1 MNQIDVYEHGRLII
15 DEEVFT
21 RSHWKSFV
29 KLNTLQHGV
38 YFDVLHNG
46 LKFKHYVGVLQVD
59 GLIVNIHPKADKDD
73 DDSRWK
79 GVLLQMLKACGKIKA
94 QTSGNAQLKK
104 QNINLL
110 EVYFEYYLK
119 EIEGLL
125 HRADYFANL
134 DRHCDTKKLSG
145 YVVLNVFFENS
156 TRTRVS
162 FELAARRL
170 GAEVIN
176 ISLINSSIKK
186 GESLLDTAS
195 TLNAMKPDLL
205 IVRHPHSG
213 APLLFADYLNC
224 SIINAGDGRHEHP
237 TQALLDALTIK
248 RRVGYLEGLKI
259 SICGDIAN
267 SRVARSN
274 IHLLTIMGADV
285 RCVAP
290 STLMPSNL
298 ENLGVKCFYDMK
310 MGIKDADVVML
321 LRLQNERMS
330 GTENPSE
337 REYFK
342 FFGLD
347 ETKLALASP
356 NAVIMHPGP
365 MNRGVEIASALADD
379 SNRSLIKTQVEM
391 GVAVRM
397 SIIEALNNT
406 KNEIL
411 KN

>member
-1 MNQIDVYEHGRLII
+1 MNKLLKNNYE
-15 DEEVFT
+15 VN
-21 RSHWKSFV
+21 KSSPV
-29 KLNTLQHGV
+29 KLSSH
-38 YFDVLHNG
+38 H
-46 LKFKHYVGVLQVD
+46 
-59 GLIVNIHPKADKDD
+59 
-73 DDSRWK
+73 
-79 GVLLQMLKACGKIKA
+79 LLA
-94 QTSGNAQLKK
+94 
-104 QNINLL
+104 
-110 EVYFEYYLK
+110 
-119 EIEGLL
+119 IEGMQKSEIQKLL
-125 HRADYFANL
+125 DRADYFASL
-134 DRHCDTKKLSG
+134 DKHTDTKYLPG

-213 APLLFADYLNC
+213 APLLFTEYLNC

-248 RRVGYLEGLKI
+248 RRIGYLEGLRI

-274 IHLLTIMGADV
+274 IHLLTTMGAEV

-298 ENLGVKCFYDMK
+298 EKLGVKCFFDMK
-310 MGIKDADVVML
+310 EGIKDADVVML

-337 REYFK
+337 REYFN

-347 ETKLALASP
+347 ETKLSMANS

-379 SNRSLIKTQVEM
+379 TNRSLIKTQVEM

-397 SIIEALNNT
+397 SIIEALNHSENKT
-406 KNEIL
+406 
-411 KN
+411 

>member
-1 MNQIDVYEHGRLII
+1 MNELLKNNYE
-15 DEEVFT
+15 VN
-21 RSHWKSFV
+21 KSSPV
-29 KLNTLQHGV
+29 KLSSH
-38 YFDVLHNG
+38 H
-46 LKFKHYVGVLQVD
+46 
-59 GLIVNIHPKADKDD
+59 
-73 DDSRWK
+73 
-79 GVLLQMLKACGKIKA
+79 LLA
-94 QTSGNAQLKK
+94 
-104 QNINLL
+104 
-110 EVYFEYYLK
+110 
-119 EIEGLL
+119 IEGMQKSEIQKLL
-125 HRADYFANL
+125 DRADYFASL
-134 DRHCDTKKLSG
+134 DKHTDTKYLPG

-213 APLLFADYLNC
+213 APLLFTEYLNC

-248 RRVGYLEGLKI
+248 RRIGYLEGLRI

-274 IHLLTIMGADV
+274 IHLLTTMGAEV

-290 STLMPSNL
+290 STLMPSSL
-298 ENLGVKCFYDMK
+298 EKLGVKCFFDMK
-310 MGIKDADVVML
+310 EGIKDADVVML

-347 ETKLALASP
+347 ETKLSMANS

-379 SNRSLIKTQVEM
+379 TNRSLIKTQVEM

-397 SIIEALNNT
+397 SIIEALNHSENKT
-406 KNEIL
+406 
-411 KN
+411 